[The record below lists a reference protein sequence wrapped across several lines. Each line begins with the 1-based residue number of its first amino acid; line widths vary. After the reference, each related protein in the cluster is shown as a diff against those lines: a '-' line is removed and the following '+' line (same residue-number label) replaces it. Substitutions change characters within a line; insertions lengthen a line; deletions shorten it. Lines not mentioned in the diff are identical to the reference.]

1 MKMTN
6 FLLLLQRAK
15 EGLTLPLHVSTS
27 LCTQM
32 LSKCE
37 QEYSAADCR
46 CSTQSHQ
53 LSNCWIFSHRA
64 HTSPAT
70 LQATHHSTSWKPL
83 YCSQLGQSQQLR
95 FPYGTTVSWL
105 QNQQFTVTCVGFFL
119 LETETCQASASDL
132 MWRKAMAFKKG
143 TVREPGITVN
153 LPIQYV

>member
-1 MKMTN
+1 MTQFIYSKVQKNNHSILKKKKSSEILVKMTT

-95 FPYGTTVSWL
+95 FPYGTTVS
-105 QNQQFTVTCVGFFL
+105 
-119 LETETCQASASDL
+119 
-132 MWRKAMAFKKG
+132 
-143 TVREPGITVN
+143 
-153 LPIQYV
+153 